1 MTSKNESA
9 PLRRSLLFVPAVR
22 PDRYT
27 KALATGADA
36 VCIDLEDG
44 VGDAFKSEA
53 RLNALDL
60 LSTRTATKAEVSI
73 RINDA
78 KSDLGQQDLEML
90 VESGHRP
97 DAVMLPKVAAVDEIE
112 QVETSLKRLGAPV
125 SLIVQIE
132 TLQGLMSVNDIAGAS
147 PGISAIFFGAI
158 DLASELGCAVE
169 WESLLYARSQV
180 LLAAAQA
187 GVIAI
192 DSPFLNVQ
200 APEALAEESAKV
212 RRLGYVGKAAIHPLQ
227 VPIIN
232 EQFSPSPQ
240 EIGWAKKII
249 SAYDKN
255 QGGVLLVEGQLIER
269 PVIRSAQRILQAAA
283 LLDEKE

>member
-1 MTSKNESA
+1 M
-9 PLRRSLLFVPAVR
+9 LFVPAVR
-22 PDRYT
+22 PDRYA

-44 VGDAFKSEA
+44 VGDAFKSKA
-53 RLNALDL
+53 RSNALDL
-60 LSTRTATKAEVSI
+60 LSTRAATKAEVSI
-73 RINDA
+73 RINDV

-90 VESGHRP
+90 VESGLRP
-97 DAVMLPKVAAVDEIE
+97 DAVMLPKVAGVDEIE
-112 QVETSLKRLGAPV
+112 KVDASLRSRGAPI

-132 TLQGLMSVNDIAGAS
+132 TVQGLMSVNDIAVAS
-147 PGISAIFFGAI
+147 PSISAMFFGAI

-227 VPIIN
+227 VSIIN
-232 EQFSPSPQ
+232 EQFSPSAQ
-240 EIGWAKKII
+240 EIAWAQKII

-269 PVIRSAQRILQAAA
+269 PVIRSARRILQAAA
-283 LLDEKE
+283 LLDEQE

>member
-1 MTSKNESA
+1 MTLKNESSS
-9 PLRRSLLFVPAVR
+9 LRRSLLFVPAIR
-22 PDRYT
+22 PDRFA
-27 KALATGADA
+27 KALATAADA

-60 LSTRTATKAEVSI
+60 LSASVATKAEVSI

-78 KSDLGQQDLEML
+78 KSDLGQQDLQML

-97 DAVMLPKVAAVDEIE
+97 DAVMLPKVAGVDEIE
-112 QVETSLKRLGAPV
+112 QVDASLKRLGAPAV

-132 TLQGLMSVNDIAGAS
+132 TIQGLMSVNDIASAS
-147 PGISAIFFGAI
+147 PGITAIFFGAI

-232 EQFSPSPQ
+232 EQFSPSLQ

-269 PVIRSAQRILQAAA
+269 PVIRSAQRILKAAS
-283 LLDEKE
+283 LLDE